1 MVKVP
6 EKPFKRY
13 WVVKVYDSEVTGK
26 DLFTVI
32 VPSWCQPD
40 NLKCQFPADLIVSSK
55 VSARVQLLKPPASDW
70 VTFDYAYFS
79 QTGKCKF
86 CILWML
92 FLLLVMAASKFIY
105 QKLILISKIN
115 MCDKRTF
122 VAWFF
127 NTDRLAPYAVLCLDA
142 VPCINSMPTATN
154 MLLNIVSI
162 YCKCKLERILNARID
177 TLNTDGE

>member
-1 MVKVP
+1 MQHCTYGLTFFSVTLQFPLGFHADDMSAMVKVL

-86 CILWML
+86 CIL
-92 FLLLVMAASKFIY
+92 
-105 QKLILISKIN
+105 
-115 MCDKRTF
+115 
-122 VAWFF
+122 
-127 NTDRLAPYAVLCLDA
+127 
-142 VPCINSMPTATN
+142 
-154 MLLNIVSI
+154 
-162 YCKCKLERILNARID
+162 
-177 TLNTDGE
+177 

>member
-1 MVKVP
+1 MSAMVKVL

-86 CILWML
+86 CIL
-92 FLLLVMAASKFIY
+92 
-105 QKLILISKIN
+105 
-115 MCDKRTF
+115 
-122 VAWFF
+122 
-127 NTDRLAPYAVLCLDA
+127 
-142 VPCINSMPTATN
+142 
-154 MLLNIVSI
+154 
-162 YCKCKLERILNARID
+162 
-177 TLNTDGE
+177 